1 MNIEIVKE
9 IVLGIGRMFLNPI
22 LYVAIFMAIYLG
34 YRRVKRERKYFNIR
48 ILWGWSETIG
58 LIKEGLLWSFVISII
73 TIVFGLAIP
82 IDFLYLV
89 SIASL
94 IGLVL
99 YVFHFLSP
107 IVLGAVGLVAYYV
120 MDNQNWSINLFGIHI
135 QGIDVFGGTVVSIAI
150 VVGLLL
156 VAEGL
161 LIKKSG
167 ANFASPIIENTKRG
181 KRAVA
186 FLCKKL
192 WILPI
197 FLIVPG
203 NSLQAYF
210 PWWPQISLGSN
221 EFSLVLFPVVV
232 GFQQMARHTLP
243 TYLFPKL
250 GRSVILLGLLV
261 TIGGLVAYFQPIVGL
276 ITVVFGAILRLWI
289 SVVYAI
295 RERKAVYAVSAKS
308 NGAMIA
314 AVLPDSPAEKMGLVA
329 GEIIRKVNGVQV
341 HNEHEL
347 YEALQINAAHCRLE
361 VLNHENEIRLTQH
374 VVYSDDHYKIGLL
387 LAEA

>member
-73 TIVFGLAIP
+73 TIVFGLAMP

-107 IVLGAVGLVAYYV
+107 IVIGAVGLVVFYL
-120 MDNQNWSINLFGIHI
+120 MDNQNWSMNLFGIHI

-186 FLCKKL
+186 FLSKKL
-192 WILPI
+192 WLLPI

-221 EFSLVLFPVVV
+221 EFSLVLFPVIV
-232 GFQQMARHTLP
+232 GFQQMARNTLP
-243 TYLFPKL
+243 AYLFPKL
-250 GRSVILLGLLV
+250 GRSVMLLGLLV

-276 ITVVFGAILRLWI
+276 VTVVVGAILRLWI

-374 VVYSDDHYKIGLL
+374 VVYSDDHYKIGIL
-387 LAEA
+387 LADA